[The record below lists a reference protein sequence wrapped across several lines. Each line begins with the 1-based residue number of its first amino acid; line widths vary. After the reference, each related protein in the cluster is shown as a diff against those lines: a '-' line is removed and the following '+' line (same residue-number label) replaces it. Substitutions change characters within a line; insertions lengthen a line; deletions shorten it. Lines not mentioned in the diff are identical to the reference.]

1 MSNRDK
7 FKEWI
12 SGNYN
17 IRHPF
22 NDLLDLLILSDE
34 MPSPYDLEDHT
45 HTISDIVSLQ
55 IALDGKSDID
65 HTHNYDD
72 LEDKPSLFDGTWSN
86 LTGKPTTF
94 SPSAHTHE
102 ISDIDDLQ
110 DALDGKSDIGH
121 SHDWGDI
128 TGKPSTFPAS
138 THSHDISDITNL
150 QLALDGKAPTS
161 HTHTISQVTNLQTE
175 LDGKIPKSP
184 KAAARTNVATGTS
197 GLAVTVLGLSVIS
210 AAALTRLDEYG
221 AAINDILSRLRS
233 REIIAT

>member
-34 MPSPYDLEDHT
+34 MPSPYNLEDHT

-55 IALDGKSDID
+55 IALDGKSDI
-65 HTHNYDD
+65 
-72 LEDKPSLFDGTWSN
+72 
-86 LTGKPTTF
+86 
-94 SPSAHTHE
+94 
-102 ISDIDDLQ
+102 
-110 DALDGKSDIGH
+110 GH
-121 SHDWGDI
+121 SHV
-128 TGKPSTFPAS
+128 
-138 THSHDISDITNL
+138 ISDITNL

-184 KAAARTNVATGTS
+184 KAAARANVATGTS